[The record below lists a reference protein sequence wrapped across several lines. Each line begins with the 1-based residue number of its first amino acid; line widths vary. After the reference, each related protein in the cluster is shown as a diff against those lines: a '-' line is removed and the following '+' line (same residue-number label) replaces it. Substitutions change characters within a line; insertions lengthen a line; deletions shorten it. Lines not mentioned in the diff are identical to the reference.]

1 MKLVSKEG
9 VHQTLTDFS
18 NVISELTEKQIN
30 QVPFEGSWTAG
41 EVAGHLLRSLK
52 NSSALLQRNTAESNR
67 PADEKEEQV
76 IKFFSDTSKKM
87 KNPDFTSPEKSH
99 YTKEEIIDGFNNI
112 EKDLTEAVESLDLS
126 MICKSYELPGFGEFT
141 RHEWL
146 TFYLTHV
153 QRHTGQLKRIKS
165 MVSSNS

>member
-18 NVISELTEKQIN
+18 KVISELNEKQIN

-52 NSSALLQRNTAESNR
+52 NSSVLLQRNTEASNR
-67 PADEKEEQV
+67 APDEKEEQV
-76 IKFFSDTSKKM
+76 IKYFSDTSKKM
-87 KNPDFTSPEKSH
+87 KNPEFTAPEKNH
-99 YTKEEIIDGFNNI
+99 YTKEEIIDGFKKI
-112 EKDLTEAVESLDLS
+112 EKELTEAVESLDLS
-126 MICKSYELPGFGEFT
+126 MICKSFELPGFGAFT

-153 QRHTGQLKRIKS
+153 QRHTGQVKRIKS
-165 MVSSNS
+165 MVAMGS